1 MRLNDMPQLIIVQK
15 GIGVVGM
22 TLKELS
28 QLYYLNREIKMDQR
42 RLEELRTKA
51 ESPSTA
57 RITGMPRASG
67 VTDKVSKYAAEIA
80 DLKGI
85 IDANVQRCFYELN
98 RLNRYIDG
106 IDDSL
111 TRQVFALRFRK
122 GLSWDQVAAEL
133 GGGNTYE
140 SVRKRVFRYIRKTRP

>member
-98 RLNRYIDG
+98 RLNRYISKLPDPYMRT
-106 IDDSL
+106 IL
-111 TRQVFALRFRK
+111 TLRFVN
-122 GLSWDQVAAEL
+122 GMSWRQVAA
-133 GGGNTYE
+133 GIGGNNTE
-140 SVRKRVFRYIRKTRP
+140 DGVRMACSRFLKQK